1 MACIPDPPLG
11 LYIHLPWC
19 IRKCPYCDF
28 NSYGITGDAR
38 ARQSSFAAYTDA
50 LLRELQEEAK
60 TAGGR
65 PLISIYLGGGTPSLF
80 PPAEIQR
87 LLRGVK
93 SLLDTAPD
101 CEVSMEA
108 NPGTVTPESLL
119 GYREAGVNRLSLGIQ
134 SLDDAFLK
142 RLSRIHSRDEAFRA
156 IEAAGKIFDNYNL
169 DLMHSLPGQDTAAA
183 LSDLAAALEFHP
195 SHLSW
200 YQLTPEEDTPFGRNT
215 PELPDE
221 ETTEEICLQGF
232 QLLAEAGYRHY
243 EISAFTRDR
252 PCIHN
257 RNYWKF
263 GDYLALGAG
272 AHSKITLSGK
282 IIRKSRQPRPGDY
295 IKAVT
300 ETPGE
305 AIRETR
311 TVAPEDL
318 LFEYLLNRLRLFED
332 ITRQEFED
340 ATGLSFQ
347 DLRERLRPFRKEGLI
362 SESENSL
369 ALTSRGALFVNRILE
384 DFL

>member
-1 MACIPDPPLG
+1 MARIPDPPLG

-50 LLRELQEEAK
+50 LLREMEEEAK
-60 TAGGR
+60 AAGER

-80 PPAEIQR
+80 PPAEIHR

-119 GYREAGVNRLSLGIQ
+119 GCREAGVNRLSLGIQ
-134 SLDDAFLK
+134 SLNEVFLR
-142 RLSRIHSRDEAFRA
+142 RLSRIHSRDEALRA
-156 IEAAGKIFDNYNL
+156 IEAAGKVFRNYNL

-183 LSDLAAALEFHP
+183 LSDLAAALAFHP
-195 SHLSW
+195 PHLSW
-200 YQLTPEEDTPFGRNT
+200 YQLTPEEDTPFGRNP

-243 EISAFTRDR
+243 EVSAFTRDR

-300 ETPGE
+300 ETPE
-305 AIRETR
+305 AAIRETR
-311 TVAPEDL
+311 IVAPEDL

-362 SESENSL
+362 SENEDAL

>member
-1 MACIPDPPLG
+1 MASIPAPPLG

-19 IRKCPYCDF
+19 LRKCPYCDF
-28 NSYGITGDAR
+28 NSYGVSRDVLVRERYFT
-38 ARQSSFAAYTDA
+38 AYTDA
-50 LLRELQEEAK
+50 LLRELEAEAK
-60 TAGGR
+60 EAGDR

-80 PPAEIQR
+80 PPEEIQR

-101 CEVSMEA
+101 SEVSMEA

-134 SLDDAFLK
+134 SLDDVFLR
-142 RLSRIHSRDEAFRA
+142 RLSRIHSRDEALRA
-156 IEAAGKIFDNYNL
+156 IEAAGKVFRNYNL

-183 LSDLAAALEFHP
+183 LSDLAAALAFHP
-195 SHLSW
+195 PHLSW
-200 YQLTPEEDTPFGRNT
+200 YQLTPEEDTPFGRNP

-232 QLLAEAGYRHY
+232 QLLAEAGYTHY
-243 EISAFTRDR
+243 EVSAFTRDR

-282 IIRKSRQPRPGDY
+282 IIRKSRQYRPGDY

-300 ETPGE
+300 ETPE
-305 AIRETR
+305 AAIRETR
-311 TVAPEDL
+311 IVAPEDL

-362 SESENSL
+362 SESEDAL

>member
-1 MACIPDPPLG
+1 MARIPDPPLG

-80 PPAEIQR
+80 PPAEIHR

-195 SHLSW
+195 PHLSW

-300 ETPGE
+300 KAPEA

-311 TVAPEDL
+311 IVAPEDL

>member
-1 MACIPDPPLG
+1 MARIPDPPLG

-38 ARQSSFAAYTDA
+38 ARQSYFAAYTDA

-60 TAGGR
+60 AAGER

-80 PPAEIQR
+80 PPAEIHR

-134 SLDDAFLK
+134 SLDDVFLR
-142 RLSRIHSRDEAFRA
+142 RLSRIHSRDEALRA
-156 IEAAGKIFDNYNL
+156 IEAAGKVFRNYNL

-183 LSDLAAALEFHP
+183 LSDLAAALAFRP
-195 SHLSW
+195 PHLSW
-200 YQLTPEEDTPFGRNT
+200 YQLTPEEDTPFGRNP

-232 QLLAEAGYRHY
+232 QLLAEAGYTHY
-243 EISAFTRDR
+243 EVSAFTRDR

-282 IIRKSRQPRPGDY
+282 IIRKSRQSRPGDY

-300 ETPGE
+300 ETPE
-305 AIRETR
+305 AAIRENR
-311 TVAPEDL
+311 IVAPEDL

-362 SESENSL
+362 SESEDAL

>member
-1 MACIPDPPLG
+1 MARIPDPPLG

-60 TAGGR
+60 AAGER

-80 PPAEIQR
+80 PPAEIRR

-134 SLDDAFLK
+134 SLNEVFLR
-142 RLSRIHSRDEAFRA
+142 RLSRIHSRDEALRA
-156 IEAAGKIFDNYNL
+156 IEAAGKVFRNYNL
-169 DLMHSLPGQDTAAA
+169 DLMHSLPGQGTAAA
-183 LSDLAAALEFHP
+183 LSDLAAALAFHP
-195 SHLSW
+195 PHLSW
-200 YQLTPEEDTPFGRNT
+200 YQLTPEEDTPFGRNP

-243 EISAFTRDR
+243 EVSAFTRDR

-282 IIRKSRQPRPGDY
+282 IIRKSRQSRPGDY

-300 ETPGE
+300 ETPE
-305 AIRETR
+305 AAIRETR
-311 TVAPEDL
+311 IVAPEDL

-362 SESENSL
+362 SENEDTL

>member
-1 MACIPDPPLG
+1 MARIPDPPLG

-38 ARQSSFAAYTDA
+38 ARQNYFAAYTDA

-60 TAGGR
+60 AAGER

-80 PPAEIQR
+80 PPAEIHR

-134 SLDDAFLK
+134 SLNEVFLR
-142 RLSRIHSRDEAFRA
+142 RLSRIHSRDEALRA
-156 IEAAGKIFDNYNL
+156 IEAAGKVFRNYNL

-183 LSDLAAALEFHP
+183 LSDLAAALAFHP
-195 SHLSW
+195 PHLSW
-200 YQLTPEEDTPFGRNT
+200 YQLTPEEDTPFGRNP

-232 QLLAEAGYRHY
+232 QLLAEAGYTHY
-243 EISAFTRDR
+243 EVSAFTRDR

-282 IIRKSRQPRPGDY
+282 IIRKSRQSRPGDY

-300 ETPGE
+300 ETPE
-305 AIRETR
+305 AAIRETR
-311 TVAPEDL
+311 IVAPEDL

-347 DLRERLRPFRKEGLI
+347 DLRERLRPFHKEGLI
-362 SESENSL
+362 AESEDAL

>member
-1 MACIPDPPLG
+1 MASIPAPPLG

-19 IRKCPYCDF
+19 LRKCPYCDF
-28 NSYGITGDAR
+28 NSYGLSRDVLAR
-38 ARQSSFAAYTDA
+38 ERYFAAYTDA
-50 LLRELQEEAK
+50 LLRELEAEAK
-60 TAGGR
+60 EAGDR

-80 PPAEIQR
+80 PPEEIQR

-101 CEVSMEA
+101 SEISMEA

-134 SLDDAFLK
+134 SLNDVFLR
-142 RLSRIHSRDEAFRA
+142 RLSRIHTRDEAIRA

-169 DLMHSLPGQDTAAA
+169 DLMHSLPEQDAAAA
-183 LSDLAAALEFHP
+183 LADLSEALSFRP
-195 SHLSW
+195 PHLSW
-200 YQLTPEEDTPFGRNT
+200 YQLTPEEDTPFGRNP

-221 ETTEEICLQGF
+221 ETTEEICLRGF
-232 QLLAEAGYRHY
+232 QLLAEAGCRHY
-243 EISAFTRDR
+243 EVSAFTRDR
-252 PCIHN
+252 PCMHN

-272 AHSKITLSGK
+272 AHSKITGDGK
-282 IIRKSRQPRPGDY
+282 IIRKSRHPNPRDY

-300 ETPGE
+300 EAPE
-305 AIRETR
+305 AAIRESR
-311 TVAPEDL
+311 IVAPEDL

-332 ITRQEFED
+332 ITRQEFEN

-347 DLRERLRPFRKEGLI
+347 DLRKRLRPFREEGLI
-362 SESENSL
+362 SEKEDAL
-369 ALTSRGALFVNRILE
+369 ALTSRGTLFVNRILE

>member
-1 MACIPDPPLG
+1 MARIPDPPLG

-80 PPAEIQR
+80 PPAEIHR

-142 RLSRIHSRDEAFRA
+142 RLSRIHSRDEALRA
-156 IEAAGKIFDNYNL
+156 IEAAGKVFRNYNL

-195 SHLSW
+195 PHLSW

-232 QLLAEAGYRHY
+232 QLLTEAGYRHY

-311 TVAPEDL
+311 AVAPEDL